1 MYNPKID
8 YYLQILTDK
17 EIKDFVAINFTE
29 YFKSI
34 REKQN
39 LRKVSKSFYI
49 FITTPGEVG
58 KCVVSSYSDNFVHR
72 YIIEILNLFDPPV
85 IKNKS
90 KELLSELKIFKVQI
104 ILVLG
109 YKKRNDCKVFH
120 SCAKPIASDSDIE
133 MKHLNPH
140 IMTKKLC

>member
-90 KELLSELKIFKVQI
+90 